1 MTSQE
6 GQNQGIEIDL
16 SVYRE
21 LFLEESQQH
30 LGALREYL
38 ARLADDA
45 TDSTALR
52 EARRSAHTLKGM
64 AYTMRYED
72 LGVLGKKLESQLE
85 SHSVLS
91 PDQIKV
97 LFMGCDELEM
107 GLQRLS
113 EESEDENL
121 DGRSVGA

>member
-6 GQNQGIEIDL
+6 GQNRGIEIDL

-64 AYTMRYED
+64 AYTMHYED

-85 SHSVLS
+85 SRPMLS
-91 PDQIKV
+91 SDEIRA
-97 LFMGCDELEM
+97 LFIGCDEFAI
-107 GLQRLS
+107 GLKRLS
-113 EESEDENL
+113 EESEDENV
-121 DGRSVGA
+121 DGGSAGT

>member
-1 MTSQE
+1 VTLQE
-6 GQNQGIEIDL
+6 GQDQGIEIDL

-45 TDSTALR
+45 ADSTALR

-64 AYTMRYED
+64 AYTMHYED
-72 LGVLGKKLESQLE
+72 LGVLGKMLENQLE

-91 PDQIKV
+91 SDQIRA
-97 LFMGCDELEM
+97 LFIGCDEFET
-107 GLQRLS
+107 GLKRLG
-113 EESEDENL
+113 EESGDDNL
-121 DGRSVGA
+121 DSGSAGT

>member
-6 GQNQGIEIDL
+6 DPNRGIEIDL

-30 LGALREYL
+30 LGALREHL

-45 TDSTALR
+45 TDRTALR

-64 AYTMRYED
+64 AYTMHYED
-72 LGVLGKKLESQLE
+72 LGVLGKALENQLE
-85 SHSVLS
+85 SDSVLS
-91 PDQIKV
+91 RDQIKT
-97 LFMGCDELEM
+97 LFLGCDQFEM
-107 GLQRLS
+107 GLKRLGG
-113 EESEDENL
+113 ESGGEDL
-121 DGRSVGA
+121 DGGSAAT